1 MFLINYFSKTLVVN
15 EKFCMIKIS
24 FVGFSGV
31 VLICTYCTECLVEW
45 Y

>member
-1 MFLINYFSKTLVVN
+1 VVLICTYCTECLVEWYWYVH
-15 EKFCMIKIS
+15 IVLS
-24 FVGFSGV
+24 VSGV